1 MIVADPPPLRMTLA
15 EFQHS
20 QTHPTPPSDLSLALQ
35 SLWHDAKGDWN
46 KAHDLAQEAGDSSG
60 DWVHAYLHRKE
71 GDESNAR
78 YWYTRAGKPAY
89 SGSLQDEWAAISEA
103 LLAKR

>member
-1 MIVADPPPLRMTLA
+1 MNLA

-20 QTHPTPPSDLSLALQ
+20 QDQSTPPSSLSLALQ
-35 SLWHDAKGDWN
+35 ALWFDAKGDWD
-46 KAHDLAQEAGDSSG
+46 KAHELAQKDGGPSG

-71 GDESNAR
+71 GDASNAR

-89 SGSLQDEWAAISEA
+89 SGPLEEEWAAISEA
-103 LLAKR
+103 LLAKRQD